1 MKEELIKNSALVV
14 AHPDDEI
21 LWFPFSIGKVAKI
34 VFSFIDCP
42 SNPQWSMGRKQVIS
56 EYPFRNLISLDLPE
70 SEVFNK
76 INWNKP
82 ETGKYGVKFNTKTN
96 VVQNYEKNYLQLKKL
111 LAENLKG
118 FKRVITHNPWGEY
131 GHEEHVQVYRV
142 VKTLQLELG
151 FDIWFSN
158 YFSSKSFS
166 LFSKYSGQLDTS
178 VLINP
183 IDQNLVKSIKA
194 IYEKNKCWTWYENWE
209 WENDEIL
216 IREASGDLKKE
227 MFGYS
232 IPLNMIKV
240 PCQKK
245 RKNFKAKLP
254 YWFRSMKVF
263 NSSYTSAL
271 KRNR

>member
-1 MKEELIKNSALVV
+1 VKEQLIENSALVV

-21 LWFPFSIGKVAKI
+21 LWFPFSMGKVGKI

-42 SNPQWSMGRKQVIS
+42 SNPQWSIGRKQVMT
-56 EYPFRNLISLDLPE
+56 EYPLRNLISLDLPE

-76 INWNKP
+76 IDWNNP
-82 ETGKYGVKFNTKTN
+82 EIGDYGVKFNAKTN
-96 VVQNYEKNYLQLKKL
+96 AAQNYEKNFFQLKKK
-111 LAENLKG
+111 LAQNLQG

-131 GHEEHVQVYRV
+131 GNEEHVQVYRV
-142 VKTLQLELG
+142 VKTLQSELG

-158 YFSSKSFS
+158 YFSTKSFS
-166 LFSKYSGQLDTS
+166 LFSRYLGQLDEN

-183 IDQNLVKSIKA
+183 IDQNLIKSIKA

-216 IREASGDLKKE
+216 IREASGDLKKQ

-240 PCQKK
+240 PCQEE
-245 RKNFKAKLP
+245 RKTFKTKFLL
-254 YWFRSMKVF
+254 WLRSMKIF
-263 NSSYTSAL
+263 NLFTILSQ
-271 KRNR
+271 KK

>member
-1 MKEELIKNSALVV
+1 MVV